1 MSDAKHDSH
10 GKKDAGHGGG
20 GHGDEG
26 GHKKKHGG
34 HGGGHGGGGH
44 GGEEHEGAPE
54 WLISF
59 ADMVML
65 MMGFFVILFALNAQP
80 KGGNPGGGGEQSEG
94 MSTENNLVD
103 LAIAVRR
110 AFNNDVDLNSNDPND
125 KPLIERLKQLDKFG
139 AGTSRDEGTEGK
151 DRNVE
156 SIRRGDRFGRGTSV
170 WFNSGSEALT
180 AAAQKAID
188 ALARQLDGQ
197 TNVVEV
203 YGHVAAHEAVGDPV
217 RAMQLSLDRAM
228 AVSRRLSAGGIDY
241 WRIRVRGAGDGDR
254 VEPFPTSAEQ
264 DSKNQRVEIR
274 VLDEAAPPRER
285 TRPVGRGADPRSTAS
300 PARTGARSE

>member
-20 GHGDEG
+20 GHGDDG
-26 GHKKKHGG
+26 GHAKKHGG
-34 HGGGHGGGGH
+34 HGGGGHGGGGH

-80 KGGNPGGGGEQSEG
+80 KGGNPGGGGEQAEG
-94 MSTENNLVD
+94 VATDTNLVD

-110 AFNNDVDLNSNDPND
+110 AFNNDVDLNSTDPND
-125 KPLIERLKQLDKFG
+125 KPLIERLKQLKENG

-170 WFNSGSEALT
+170 WFNSGKDDLT
-180 AAAQKAID
+180 GAAQKAID
-188 ALARQLDGQ
+188 ALARQVDGQ
-197 TNVVEV
+197 NTIVEV
-203 YGHVAAHEAVGDPV
+203 YGHVGAGEIVGDPA
-217 RAMQLSLDRAM
+217 RAMRLSLDRGMEVAK
-228 AVSRRLSAGGIDY
+228 RLVAGGVEF
-241 WRIRVRGAGDGDR
+241 WRIRIRGAGDGDR

-264 DSKNQRVEIR
+264 DRKNQRVEIR
-274 VLDEAAPPRER
+274 ILDESAPQRER
-285 TRPVGRGADPRSTAS
+285 TRPMSSAS
-300 PARTGARSE
+300 GVSRRAE

>member
-20 GHGDEG
+20 GNGGGHGDDG

-94 MSTENNLVD
+94 VATETNLVD

-110 AFNNDVDLNSNDPND
+110 AFNNDVDLNSTDPND
-125 KPLIERLKQLDKFG
+125 KALIDRIKQLDKNG

-170 WFNSGSEALT
+170 WFNSGANSLT
-180 AAAQKAID
+180 GPAQKAID
-188 ALARQLDGQ
+188 ALAKQVDGQ
-197 TNVVEV
+197 NTIVEV
-203 YGHVAAHEAVGDPV
+203 YGHVGAGEIVGDPA
-217 RAMQLSLDRAM
+217 RAMQLSLDRGMEVAK
-228 AVSRRLSAGGIDY
+228 RLVAGGVEF
-241 WRIRVRGAGDGDR
+241 WRIRIRGAGDGDR
-254 VEPFPTSAEQ
+254 VEAFPTSAEQ
-264 DSKNQRVEIR
+264 DRKNQRVEVRI
-274 VLDEAAPPRER
+274 LDESAPPRER
-285 TRPVGRGADPRSTAS
+285 TRPMTSSGAVGRRA
-300 PARTGARSE
+300 E